1 MTAQA
6 EDAGRRLAGR
16 RGLDPPFCVDFFS
29 VARREAHPVPTE
41 DAWASVVVAGAHKGT
56 RQLRCAVA
64 DGASTSYLG
73 GLWARILVEEL
84 VRLPDRASA
93 APAAGYLRP
102 VDEWARIS
110 PLHDLRPSPLPV
122 AAGGR
127 GELQGAGYVEIP
139 AHGATG
145 SPLTADRFTAAVE
158 SAQQHWPALM
168 RVYTLHRETSGR
180 PLRFYEDE
188 AFVAGAAATV
198 AVLSVTAPPARRPP
212 LRWFRR
218 RGGGEWNCLALGDS
232 CLFHV
237 RGERLV
243 CSFPLTSSAAF
254 TSRPELVRSSRGAR
268 RQPRPTATRGR
279 WQRGDMFL
287 LATDA
292 LAQWILREVEAGGR
306 EWLVLRQASTE
317 QFARLVESARMRKVM
332 DNDDAAL
339 VRARME

>member
-6 EDAGRRLAGR
+6 ADPGRRLAGR
-16 RGLDPPFCVDFFS
+16 RGPGPQFRVDFLS

-41 DAWASVVVAGAHKGT
+41 DAWASAVVDGAHGGP

-84 VRLPDRASA
+84 VRLPDRTSA

-110 PLHDLRPSPLPV
+110 PLHDLRPAPVPV
-122 AAGGR
+122 ATGGR
-127 GELQGAGYVEIP
+127 EGREGDRYVEIP
-139 AHGATG
+139 ASGATG
-145 SPLTADRFTAAVE
+145 SPLTADRFATAVE
-158 SAQQHWPALM
+158 WAQHHWPALM
-168 RVYTLHRETSGR
+168 SVYEQHRETSGR

-198 AVLSVTAPPARRPP
+198 AVLSVTASPARRAP

-218 RGGGEWNCLALGDS
+218 RDGGEWTCLAVGDS
-232 CLFHV
+232 CLFHI
-237 RGERLV
+237 RGERLLS
-243 CSFPLTSSAAF
+243 SFPLTSSAAF
-254 TSRPELVRSSRGAR
+254 TSRPGLVRSSRGAR
-268 RQPRPTATRGR
+268 RQPRPTAVRGR
-279 WQRGDMFL
+279 WRQGDMFM

-292 LAQWILREVEAGGR
+292 LAQWVLREVETGGR
-306 EWLVLRQASTE
+306 EWLALREAGTD
-317 QFARLVESARMRKVM
+317 QFAHLVLSARTRKVM
-332 DNDDAAL
+332 ENDDAAL
-339 VRARME
+339 VRARIG